1 MESNKKIKSNLKY
14 GILLLLLILTF
25 ITYKQVLNNG
35 YVWDDNIF
43 FQERYNIK
51 NGILNWKT
59 ISQTVLPNASYFR
72 PLVFLTYIIEIK
84 IFGLNPFYMHLNN
97 LLIHLINIILA
108 YRLAFIFL
116 KNSEDRSHIIPLII
130 ASIFALHP
138 IQVEAITWI
147 AGRFDLLSTTFS
159 FLTLI
164 ILTDN
169 NNNKIQ
175 IIFGSVFFFL
185 ALLCK
190 ETAILLIPIYLIII
204 LFKDK
209 NSDINDIK
217 FKLKNKFQIIIS
229 LAITVLIYF
238 TLRSISLDHTLIQSN
253 EFNSVTN
260 NIFNRI
266 WYGFYIITEYILI
279 LLNPFS
285 DIGPVHP
292 QVKNL
297 TNSIIWYIYPIIS
310 ISLLLLSSFILVKKN
325 EISSKFFIVFVIAS
339 ILFTQIFVSIFL
351 AQNTIAD
358 RYMYFPLFFFFLALI
373 TISYKILKT
382 KTILLILSVYLL
394 FSIFTIKTT
403 LPMWQN
409 NYTLWFWQY
418 SKYPESFAKQEYFH
432 ELVKS
437 NQLSLLEK
445 EFKKLHIKKDPL
457 KNTNSNGDFDLM
469 INQLYGEYLIRTNDP
484 EAVAF
489 LIELVN
495 TFPPEVIK
503 GNNVKNII
511 FKRAYISCLIQLSQ
525 AFYYINNDY
534 NNAIKTL
541 KLAKNIGNDQ
551 YDVVEWE
558 KKLNNPD

>member
-1 MESNKKIKSNLKY
+1 MEFNRKLKSNVKY

-25 ITYKQVLNNG
+25 ITYKQVLSNG

-43 FQERYNIK
+43 FQERYSIR
-51 NGILNWKT
+51 NGILNWET
-59 ISQTVLPNASYFR
+59 ISHTVLPNASYFR

-97 LLIHLINIILA
+97 LLIHLINVILA
-108 YRLAFIFL
+108 YKLAFIFL
-116 KNSEDRSHIIPLII
+116 KNSEDKSHLIPLII

-164 ILTDN
+164 ILIDN

-175 IIFGSVFFFL
+175 VIFGSFFLFL

-190 ETAILLIPIYLIII
+190 ETAILLIPIYIITI
-204 LFKDK
+204 LFKEK
-209 NSDINDIK
+209 NSNINDIK
-217 FKLKNKFQIIIS
+217 IKLKNKCQIIIS
-229 LAITVLIYF
+229 LIITTLIYF
-238 TLRSISLDHTLIQSN
+238 ILRSISLEHTLIQSN
-253 EFNSVTN
+253 EFNSITN
-260 NIFNRI
+260 NTFNRI

-310 ISLLLLSSFILVKKN
+310 ISLLLLSSFMLIKKN
-325 EISSKFFIVFVIAS
+325 EISSKFFIIFIISS

-358 RYMYFPLFFFFLALI
+358 RYMYFPLFFLFLALT
-373 TISYKILKT
+373 TISCKILKT
-382 KTILLILSVYLL
+382 KTILIILSLYLL
-394 FSIFTIKTT
+394 FSIFIIKTT
-403 LPMWQN
+403 LPMWKN

-432 ELVKS
+432 ELIKS

-445 EFKKLHIKKDPL
+445 EFKKLHLKKDPL
-457 KNTNSNGDFDLM
+457 KNINSNGDFDLM

-489 LIELVN
+489 LIKLVK
-495 TFPPEVIK
+495 TFPPEVTK
-503 GNNVKNII
+503 GNNVKNIV

-534 NNAIKTL
+534 NNSIKTL
-541 KLAKNIGNDQ
+541 KLAKNISNTQ
-551 YDVVEWE
+551 YDVIEWE
-558 KKLNNPD
+558 RKLNNSH

>member
-1 MESNKKIKSNLKY
+1 MESNKKIKSNVKY

-43 FQERYNIK
+43 FQERYSIR

-108 YRLAFIFL
+108 YRLAFIFF
-116 KNSEDRSHIIPLII
+116 KNSEDKSHIIPLII

-217 FKLKNKFQIIIS
+217 LKLINKFQIIIS
-229 LAITVLIYF
+229 LTITVLIYF
-238 TLRSISLDHTLIQSN
+238 ILRSISLEHTLIQSN

-266 WYGFYIITEYILI
+266 WYGFYITTEYILI

-310 ISLLLLSSFILVKKN
+310 ISLFLLSSFTLVKKN
-325 EISSKFFIVFVIAS
+325 EISSKFFI
-339 ILFTQIFVSIFL
+339 IL
-351 AQNTIAD
+351 
-358 RYMYFPLFFFFLALI
+358 
-373 TISYKILKT
+373 
-382 KTILLILSVYLL
+382 
-394 FSIFTIKTT
+394 
-403 LPMWQN
+403 
-409 NYTLWFWQY
+409 
-418 SKYPESFAKQEYFH
+418 
-432 ELVKS
+432 
-437 NQLSLLEK
+437 
-445 EFKKLHIKKDPL
+445 
-457 KNTNSNGDFDLM
+457 
-469 INQLYGEYLIRTNDP
+469 
-484 EAVAF
+484 
-489 LIELVN
+489 
-495 TFPPEVIK
+495 
-503 GNNVKNII
+503 
-511 FKRAYISCLIQLSQ
+511 
-525 AFYYINNDY
+525 
-534 NNAIKTL
+534 
-541 KLAKNIGNDQ
+541 
-551 YDVVEWE
+551 
-558 KKLNNPD
+558 